1 MVPGIYKGRP
11 IEAVL
16 ACTESN
22 KEYIGV
28 TFEVS
33 EGEHEGARITAQLW
47 MTEKAEK
54 YSRATLEKLG
64 WTGNAKNVNG
74 AFTLELPDT
83 AVPFCVKTEE
93 YNGRTSLKV
102 DWIVN
107 PPYGVKEGDKLSG
120 RAAQDLLTRIKGE
133 KANGRGNGA
142 ANGNGRGQSNGY
154 AGNARQEFGPGADD
168 VEFGS

>member
-16 ACTESN
+16 AATESN

-33 EGEHEGARITAQLW
+33 EGEYEGSRITAQLW

-54 YSRATLEKLG
+54 YSKATLEKLG
-64 WTGNAKNVNG
+64 WQGNAKNVNG
-74 AFTLELPDT
+74 AYTLELPDA
-83 AVPFCVKTEE
+83 AVPFCVKQEE

-120 RAAQDLLTRIKGE
+120 RAASDLLNRIKGE
-133 KANGRGNGA
+133 KANGRASGA
-142 ANGNGRGQSNGY
+142 VNVNGR
-154 AGNARQEFGPGADD
+154 NARQEFGPGADD
-168 VEFGS
+168 VEFG